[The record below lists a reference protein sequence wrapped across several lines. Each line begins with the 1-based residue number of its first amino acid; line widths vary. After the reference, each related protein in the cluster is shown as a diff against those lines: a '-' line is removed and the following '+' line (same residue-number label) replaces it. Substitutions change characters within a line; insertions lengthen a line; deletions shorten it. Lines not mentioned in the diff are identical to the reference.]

1 MTTKAK
7 IIVPTPFTPA
17 MLVSTNAV
25 ETRPAWSAGTTYAK
39 DAFVDFGTHIYQSLV
54 NNNTGNNPATSPMFW
69 VLIGPDNVH
78 AMFDDQVSTQTVSPA
93 PLNVT
98 VATGNIG
105 AVFLGNLVG
114 SRVTL
119 TVRDGNGGPIVYQQ
133 TQSLSGE
140 EASDWYQYFF
150 FDPLTQRTQ
159 AAFTGIPPFASSHV
173 TVSLQGSGLVS
184 VGMMQFGRLR
194 DLGTIEYGAQG
205 GFIDYSRKLTD
216 EFGATTFVR
225 GAYSKRLNCT
235 MALDRLQFNRINRLV
250 AEVRSTPIVFIGSD
264 ATPEYEEALTI
275 FGFIRS
281 FQPTIAYPSF
291 SLCSMEIEGLI

>member
-1 MTTKAK
+1 MTTKAQ

-25 ETRPAWSAGTTYAK
+25 ETRPTWAAGTTYAQG
-39 DAFVDFGTHIYQSLV
+39 AFVDFGTHIYQSLV
-54 NNNTGNNPATSPMFW
+54 NNNTGNNPATSPTFW
-69 VLIGPDNVH
+69 VLIGPDNIH

-98 VATGNIG
+98 VATGTIG
-105 AVFLGNLVG
+105 AVYLGNLIG

-140 EASDWYQYFF
+140 EVGDWYQYFF

-159 AAFTGIPPFASSHV
+159 ALFTGILPFAGSHV
-173 TVSLQGSGLVS
+173 TVSLQGGGSVS
-184 VGMMQFGRLR
+184 IGIMQFGRLR
-194 DLGTIEYGAQG
+194 ELGMIEYGAQG

-216 EFGATTFVR
+216 EFGTTTFVR
-225 GAYSKRLNCT
+225 GAYSKRLTVN
-235 MALDRLQFNRINRLV
+235 MALDRMQFNRVNRLM
-250 AEVRSTPIVFIGSD
+250 AEVLSTPIVFIGCD
-264 ATPEYEEALTI
+264 ATPEYEEVLTV
-275 FGFIRS
+275 FGFIKS

-291 SLCSMEIEGLI
+291 SLCSIEIEGLI

>member
-1 MTTKAK
+1 MTTTAK
-7 IIVPTPFTPA
+7 IIVPTAFTPA

-25 ETRPAWSAGTTYAK
+25 EQYPTWAAGTTYAK

-54 NNNTGNNPATSPMFW
+54 NNNTGNNPATSPTFW
-69 VLIGPDNVH
+69 VLIGPDNIH
-78 AMFDDQVSTQTVSPA
+78 AMFDGQVSTQTVSPA

-105 AVFLGNLVG
+105 AVYLGNLVG

-140 EASDWYQYFF
+140 EVGDWYQYFF

-159 AAFTGIPPFASSHV
+159 ALFTGIPPFASSHV
-173 TVSLQGSGLVS
+173 TVSLQGGGSVS
-184 VGMMQFGRLR
+184 IGIMQFGRLR
-194 DLGTIEYGAQG
+194 ELGMIEYGAQG

-216 EFGATTFVR
+216 EFGTTTFVR
-225 GAYSKRLNCT
+225 GAYSKRLTVN
-235 MALDRLQFNRINRLV
+235 MELDRLQFNRVNRLM
-250 AEVRSTPIVFIGSD
+250 AEVLSTPVVFIGCD
-264 ATPEYEEALTI
+264 ATPEYEEVLTV
-275 FGFIRS
+275 FGFIKS

-291 SLCSMEIEGLI
+291 SLCSLEIEGLI